1 MRRIS
6 RVAFA
11 ALCCFLAATA
21 SAWSQCRV
29 PTFDDGPLPPW
40 TDKVLDA
47 LKQAEVKATF
57 FVVGNMA
64 RAYPATLKRIVAD
77 GHDLGVH
84 SDTHPLGFEHPTE
97 AQVRKEFADADATI
111 KKIVG
116 FVPRIVRIPGGANSR
131 AIRAVLSDRV
141 IAGWGKHSDPNDWK
155 YRDAKRTVRIV
166 SAMPSD
172 EILLLHDIVPTTAV
186 SVSAILAQYQRA
198 GARVVTFTEFL
209 NGECAPRI
217 AGK

>member
-64 RAYPATLKRIVAD
+64 RAYPDTLKRIVAE
-77 GHDLGVH
+77 GHELGVH
-84 SDTHPLGFEHPTE
+84 SDTHPLGFEHLTE

-131 AIRAVLSDRV
+131 AIRAELKGRIIV
-141 IAGWGKHSDPNDWK
+141 GWGKHSDPEDWK
-155 YRDAKRTVRIV
+155 YRDTKRTVHVV
-166 SAMPSD
+166 SAMPPD
-172 EILLLHDIVPTTAV
+172 EILLLHDIVPTTSV
-186 SVSAILAQYQRA
+186 SVSAILANYQQKGSRFIT
-198 GARVVTFTEFL
+198 VTEFL
-209 NGECAPRI
+209 NGACAPRI

>member
-84 SDTHPLGFEHPTE
+84 SDTHPLGFEHLTE

-131 AIRAVLSDRV
+131 AIRAALSDRV
-141 IAGWGKHSDPNDWK
+141 IVGWGKHSDPNDWK

-172 EILLLHDIVPTTAV
+172 EIVLMHDIHATSVAAVPGIIAGLRARGMSFV
-186 SVSAILAQYQRA
+186 HASALWKHR
-198 GARVVTFTEFL
+198 
-209 NGECAPRI
+209 CAPRI